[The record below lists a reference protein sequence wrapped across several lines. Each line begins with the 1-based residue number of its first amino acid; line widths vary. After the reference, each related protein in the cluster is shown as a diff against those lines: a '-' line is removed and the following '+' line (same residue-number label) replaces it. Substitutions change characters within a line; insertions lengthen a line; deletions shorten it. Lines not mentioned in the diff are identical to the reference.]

1 MDWTVVANFMANVL
15 NQNRR
20 ENEQRI
26 AESDPSKRRRNR

>member
-1 MDWTVVANFMANVL
+1 MDWTVTANLMANAL

-26 AESDPSKRRRNR
+26 IGSGPSKRRRGR